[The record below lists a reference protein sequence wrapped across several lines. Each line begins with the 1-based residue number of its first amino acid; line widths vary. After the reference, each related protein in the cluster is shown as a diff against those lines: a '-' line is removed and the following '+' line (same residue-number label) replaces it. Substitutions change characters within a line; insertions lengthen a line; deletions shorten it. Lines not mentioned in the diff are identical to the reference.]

1 MILKKIIISLLA
13 LSSILFVSCGKLGLK
28 NKKYEGIY
36 DATMNDELGNSENYT
51 ISVSREKENTDRLI
65 FENLMGF
72 NYVYEAKVDDGVL
85 FFDVFGS
92 NITPSSSNIN
102 GTISKKEIKIENF
115 TLYRN
120 NYGYYKGSLTANK

>member
-28 NKKYEGIY
+28 NKKHEGIY
-36 DATMNDELGNSENYT
+36 NATMNDELGNSENYT
-51 ISVSREKENTDRLI
+51 ISVSRQKEDTDRLI

-85 FFDVFGS
+85 FFDVFGWGR
-92 NITPSSSNIN
+92 IN
-102 GTISKKEIKIENF
+102 F
-115 TLYRN
+115 
-120 NYGYYKGSLTANK
+120 